1 MFQVN
6 NLSVGLINHLK
17 RLRNAIKE
25 DNRAICIEL
34 QEYYYEFVPDTQWQL
49 PVRGSKNKE
58 VGTLQQALM
67 SLLVKVLVGM
77 TSNFDLHFFKIENCS
92 SFIADFISPRFPIHW
107 INVGLSTQ
115 HNLRC
120 TDVIKIYKPRI
131 YC

>member
-25 DNRAICIEL
+25 DNRAICVEL

-67 SLLVKVLVGM
+67 SLLVKALVGM
-77 TSNFDLHFFKIENCS
+77 TSNFDLHFFKIENCL
-92 SFIADFISPRFPIHW
+92 SFIADFISPHSSIHW
-107 INVGLSTQ
+107 INVGLSRRYPTQ
-115 HNLRC
+115 SALHRS
-120 TDVIKIYKPRI
+120 Y
-131 YC
+131 

>member
-17 RLRNAIKE
+17 CLRNAIKE
-25 DNRAICIEL
+25 YNRAICIEL

-77 TSNFDLHFFKIENCS
+77 TSNFDLHFFKMHFAWLAQLVGRQSAVREVEGS
-92 SFIADFISPRFPIHW
+92 SPRPD
-107 INVGLSTQ
+107 Q
-115 HNLRC
+115 HSGS
-120 TDVIKIYKPRI
+120 
-131 YC
+131 

>member
-1 MFQVN
+1 M
-6 NLSVGLINHLK
+6 GLINHLK

-77 TSNFDLHFFKIENCS
+77 TSNFDLHFFKIENCL
-92 SFIADFISPRFPIHW
+92 SFIADFISPHSSIHW
-107 INVGLSTQ
+107 INVGLSRRYPTQ
-115 HNLRC
+115 SALHRS
-120 TDVIKIYKPRI
+120 Y
-131 YC
+131 